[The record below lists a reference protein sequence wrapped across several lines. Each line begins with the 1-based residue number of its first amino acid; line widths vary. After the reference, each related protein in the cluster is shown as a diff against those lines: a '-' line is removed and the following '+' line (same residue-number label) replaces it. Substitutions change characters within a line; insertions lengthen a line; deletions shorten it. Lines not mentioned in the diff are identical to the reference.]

1 MTVCIARGD
10 GWVCERE
17 AKTKGFCSGH
27 YQQVFRKKPLAPLKG
42 EHGAPAEESVH
53 KAVRYP
59 KSDAEAIAA
68 LAKARDLD
76 EAVLYREAVAQYL
89 RREKPGQDGG

>member
-1 MTVCIARGD
+1 M
-10 GWVCERE
+10 
-17 AKTKGFCSGH
+17 
-27 YQQVFRKKPLAPLKG
+27 
-42 EHGAPAEESVH
+42 H